1 MNHRLPH
8 VERGD
13 ADEPSIET
21 AAGEQPPLALP
32 ASVAQRR
39 LWFVENGDVRASTY
53 NVPAAFTLTGPLD
66 DAVLERALAFMQQRH
81 PALRSRFRTRDGELR
96 IELAPQPAPL
106 ARQDLGALDA
116 DVRARTAERLCA
128 NHANRRFDLERDA
141 PIRCLLLRLGE
152 NEHVLAV
159 NVHHIVFDDWSIRIF
174 FRELGA
180 VYGALLAG
188 ATPDLPALDYAAAVA
203 ASVPPAPRPPP
214 PPQYN
219 SLI

>member
-159 NVHHIVFDDWSIRIF
+159 NVHHIVFDDWSI
-174 FRELGA
+174 
-180 VYGALLAG
+180 
-188 ATPDLPALDYAAAVA
+188 
-203 ASVPPAPRPPP
+203 
-214 PPQYN
+214 
-219 SLI
+219 